1 MKKTL
6 SIAIIATTV
15 LGLGTLTS
23 CQDEDFDV
31 QTAVLKEKAF
41 ENGFVKEFGQPSANQ
56 SWDFYAQKLQGV
68 RDAKTR
74 ATMAEPITCNVGTL
88 QTNQELSESMKDML
102 DSVLTVVPEERYNY
116 TAGQHDYHLYS
127 VGKFKI
133 SAVRYAGGIE
143 IIEHYNFDF
152 GLAYTDETG
161 AEHKVNLFGYH
172 DMGGIQQSNFGNPKI
187 AREVTLTEG
196 AEFRFYLSYDG
207 DNGNHYTYWSNV
219 RPNDDYEGTSTLFY
233 GTPEGSNTQVMVI
246 GFEDMWEQGSF
257 LNIAPDYDFNDII
270 IFIEGNL
277 PEPSSKRFFAED
289 LASFDYDYNDVVFD
303 VSNTGVTIRAVGGT
317 LPVKLVITDKAGNKT
332 TTDELHELMGAN
344 QVNQDMK
351 NLVSANKVY
360 YTDINGKPMYRPINV
375 DDSKNGIKL
384 EACRVPGMD
393 WTAGEGNRLTKTEVE
408 QFANT
413 LAAEGEKIGDVK
425 LLVGSAYGV
434 NPTEELVSLD
444 AGETT
449 IIQYSSIGGIPSI
462 WWAPVSVNW
471 MQELTKI
478 TKGYQY
484 FYGGKNPPST
494 AETDLWFNYITDKN
508 TLYTG
513 ERNKFYPPSSSN

>member
-1 MKKTL
+1 MKKYL
-6 SIAIIATTV
+6 SFTIVSLAI
-15 LGLGTLTS
+15 LGLGSLTS
-23 CQDEDFDV
+23 CHDEDFDV

-56 SWDFYAQKLQGV
+56 SWDFYAQKLQSV

-74 ATMAEPITCNVGTL
+74 ATMAEPITCTVGNLETNHTL
-88 QTNQELSESMKDML
+88 STGLQNML
-102 DSVLTVVPEERYNY
+102 DSVLQVVPEERYNY
-116 TAGQHDYHLYS
+116 TVGQHDYHLYS
-127 VGKFKI
+127 VGQFRI

-143 IIEHYNFDF
+143 IIQGYGFDF
-152 GLAYTDETG
+152 GLLYKDENG
-161 AEHKVNLFGYH
+161 VEQEPVSLFGYRN
-172 DMGGIQQSNFGNPKI
+172 MGGTTQNYFGNP
-187 AREVTLTEG
+187 RLSRTVTLTEG
-196 AEFRFYLSYDG
+196 AEFRFYLSYRG
-207 DNGNHYTYWSNV
+207 DNGVNYTYYSNV
-219 RPNDDYEGTSTLFY
+219 RPDPDYEGTSTLFY
-233 GTPEGSNTQVMVI
+233 GTPEGSKSQVMVI
-246 GFEDMWEQGSF
+246 GFEDMWVQGAF
-257 LNIAPDYDFNDII
+257 QNIAPDYDFNDII
-270 IFIEGNL
+270 IFIEGEL

-317 LPVKLVITDKAGNKT
+317 LPVKLEITDKKGNKT

-351 NLVSANKVY
+351 NLVAANKVY
-360 YTDINGKPMYRPINV
+360 FTDKNGNTKYRPINV
-375 DDSKNGIKL
+375 DDGENGIKL
-384 EACRVPGMD
+384 EACRVPNMD
-393 WTAGEGNRLTKTEVE
+393 WTNAAGNRLTKTEVE

-413 LAAEGEKIGDVK
+413 LLETGKIGDVK

-434 NPTEELVSLD
+434 NPTEELALLD

-478 TKGYQY
+478 TKGYEY
-484 FYGGKNPPST
+484 FYGGMNPPST
-494 AETDLWFNYITDKN
+494 EEADLWFNYVTNKN
-508 TLYTG
+508 VLYTG
-513 ERNKFYPPSSSN
+513 EGNKFYPPSSSN